1 MSFLAPNIGAPPP
14 PPPPPPN
21 PPVLAATGQSGQQAQ
36 TAAAAAAGGG
46 FDSTITNA
54 GGAKGADAPATA
66 KKSLLGGE
74 K

>member
-21 PPVLAATGQSGQQAQ
+21 PPILAGTALSGNQAQ

-46 FDSTITNA
+46 FDATIANA
-54 GGAKGADAPATA
+54 GGAQGASAPATA
-66 KKSLLGGE
+66 KKALLGGTA
-74 K
+74 